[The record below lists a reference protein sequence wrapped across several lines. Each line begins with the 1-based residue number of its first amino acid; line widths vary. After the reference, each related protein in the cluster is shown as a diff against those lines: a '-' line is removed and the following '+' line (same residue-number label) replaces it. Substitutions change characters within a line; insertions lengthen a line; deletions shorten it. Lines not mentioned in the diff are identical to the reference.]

1 MDTKTPIKGKQRVLI
16 QPSIYQLIMDKV
28 PEHKRHQP
36 LSPIVNDLLYEH
48 LNPCVTLN
56 KPRTEGS
63 EGAKV
68 YSNNNKDNEYSDTE
82 KALAKSS
89 AATKGFKDLT
99 LKYDFDEF
107 WKIYRSSP
115 KGVNSPKKHR
125 ALEEFCL
132 LAKRGIK
139 SELLIK
145 AAQIA
150 VRDQKLKIETEGDCL
165 CLPDAFR
172 WLRDGVYESLLDEA
186 ATAPQQ
192 YNSNTP
198 TIL

>member
-36 LSPIVNDLLYEH
+36 LSPIVNDLLYQH

-68 YSNNNKDNEYSDTE
+68 YSSINKDKE
-82 KALAKSS
+82 K
-89 AATKGFKDLT
+89 
-99 LKYDFDEF
+99 KYTDSFDEF

-186 ATAPQQ
+186 KAAPQQ

>member
-48 LNPCVTLN
+48 LNPCAILN

-68 YSNNNKDNEYSDTE
+68 YSNNIKDKEKKYTE
-82 KALAKSS
+82 
-89 AATKGFKDLT
+89 
-99 LKYDFDEF
+99 EF
-107 WKIYRSSP
+107 EKFWDVYRSAP
-115 KGVNSPKKHR
+115 EGVNSPKKPR
-125 ALEEFCL
+125 AYDEFCL
-132 LAKRGIK
+132 LVKRGIT
-139 SELLIK
+139 SDLLIK

-150 VRDQKLKIETEGDCL
+150 VRDQNLKLETTGECL

>member
-1 MDTKTPIKGKQRVLI
+1 M
-16 QPSIYQLIMDKV
+16 
-28 PEHKRHQP
+28 
-36 LSPIVNDLLYEH
+36 
-48 LNPCVTLN
+48 
-56 KPRTEGS
+56 
-63 EGAKV
+63 
-68 YSNNNKDNEYSDTE
+68 
-82 KALAKSS
+82 
-89 AATKGFKDLT
+89 
-99 LKYDFDEF
+99 
-107 WKIYRSSP
+107 
-115 KGVNSPKKHR
+115 
-125 ALEEFCL
+125 

-150 VRDQKLKIETEGDCL
+150 VKDQKLKLETEGDCL

>member
-1 MDTKTPIKGKQRVLI
+1 MTETKPKKKANRVYIHPVIKDKIV
-16 QPSIYQLIMDKV
+16 SNCSEYQL
-28 PEHKRHQP
+28 QQG
-36 LSPIVNDLLYEH
+36 LSKIVNDLLDKS
-48 LNPCVTLN
+48 LTQCAILN

-68 YSNNNKDNEYSDTE
+68 YSNNIKDKEKKNTREFPPDRNRYSSEKCNELFE
-82 KALAKSS
+82 K
-89 AATKGFKDLT
+89 
-99 LKYDFDEF
+99 F

-115 KGVNSPKKHR
+115 NGVNSPKKNR
-125 ALEEFCL
+125 AKEEFIAI
-132 LAKRGIK
+132 AKSGAYLENIL
-139 SELLIK
+139 EG
-145 AAQIA
+145 AEIA
-150 VRDQKLKIETEGDCL
+150 VRDQKLKVETEGDCL

>member
-68 YSNNNKDNEYSDTE
+68 YSNNIKDKE
-82 KALAKSS
+82 KKY
-89 AATKGFKDLT
+89 KD
-99 LKYDFDEF
+99 DFDEF
-107 WKIYRSSP
+107 WKVYRSSP
-115 KGVNSPKKHR
+115 KGVNSPKK
-125 ALEEFCL
+125 L
-132 LAKRGIK
+132 
-139 SELLIK
+139 
-145 AAQIA
+145 
-150 VRDQKLKIETEGDCL
+150 
-165 CLPDAFR
+165 
-172 WLRDGVYESLLDEA
+172 
-186 ATAPQQ
+186 
-192 YNSNTP
+192 
-198 TIL
+198 

>member
-1 MDTKTPIKGKQRVLI
+1 MTETKPKKKANRVYIHPVIKDRIV
-16 QPSIYQLIMDKV
+16 SNCSEYQL
-28 PEHKRHQP
+28 QQG
-36 LSPIVNDLLYEH
+36 LSKIVNDLLDKS
-48 LNPCVTLN
+48 LTQCAILN

-68 YSNNNKDNEYSDTE
+68 YSNNIKDKEKKKTREFPPDRNRYSSEKCNELFE
-82 KALAKSS
+82 K
-89 AATKGFKDLT
+89 
-99 LKYDFDEF
+99 F
-107 WKIYRSSP
+107 WKIYRSAP
-115 KGVNSPKKHR
+115 KGVNSPKKNR
-125 ALEEFCL
+125 AKEEFIAI
-132 LAKRGIK
+132 AKSGAYLENIL
-139 SELLIK
+139 EG
-145 AAQIA
+145 AEIA

-192 YNSNTP
+192 YNSNEV

>member
-1 MDTKTPIKGKQRVLI
+1 MTETKPKKKANRVYIHPVIKDRIV
-16 QPSIYQLIMDKV
+16 SNCSEYQL
-28 PEHKRHQP
+28 QQG
-36 LSPIVNDLLYEH
+36 LSKIVNDLLDKS
-48 LNPCVTLN
+48 LTQCAILN

-68 YSNNNKDNEYSDTE
+68 YSNNIKDKE
-82 KALAKSS
+82 K
-89 AATKGFKDLT
+89 
-99 LKYDFDEF
+99 KYKEEFDEF
-107 WKIYRSSP
+107 WKVYRSSP

-125 ALEEFCL
+125 ALEEFSL
-132 LAKRGIK
+132 LIK
-139 SELLIK
+139 KGVKSDLLIK

-186 ATAPQQ
+186 KAAPQQ

>member
-1 MDTKTPIKGKQRVLI
+1 MSNCTE
-16 QPSIYQLIMDKV
+16 YQS
-28 PEHKRHQP
+28 QQS
-36 LSPIVNDLLYEH
+36 LSKIVNDLLDKS
-48 LNPCVTLN
+48 LTQCAILN

-68 YSNNNKDNEYSDTE
+68 YSSINKDKEKKKAKEWPPNLNRYSLEKCNEIFE
-82 KALAKSS
+82 K
-89 AATKGFKDLT
+89 
-99 LKYDFDEF
+99 F
-107 WKIYRSSP
+107 WKIYRSAP
-115 KGVNSPKKHR
+115 KGVNSPKKNR
-125 ALEEFCL
+125 AKEEFIAI
-132 LAKRGIK
+132 AKSGAYLENIL
-139 SELLIK
+139 EG
-145 AAQIA
+145 AEIA

-172 WLRDGVYESLLDEA
+172 WLQAEVYNILLEEA

>member
-1 MDTKTPIKGKQRVLI
+1 MDTETPEIRVQRVLI
-16 QPSIYQLIMDKV
+16 QPSIYELIMDKV
-28 PEHKRHQP
+28 PEHKRHLP

-48 LNPCVTLN
+48 LTPCVILN

-68 YSNNNKDNEYSDTE
+68 YSNNIKDKE
-82 KALAKSS
+82 KKY
-89 AATKGFKDLT
+89 KD
-99 LKYDFDEF
+99 DFDEF
-107 WKIYRSSP
+107 WKVYRSSP

-125 ALEEFCL
+125 AFDEFSL

-150 VRDQKLKIETEGDCL
+150 VKDQKLKLETEGDCL

>member
-68 YSNNNKDNEYSDTE
+68 YSNNIKDKEKKYSDEFE
-82 KALAKSS
+82 K
-89 AATKGFKDLT
+89 
-99 LKYDFDEF
+99 F
-107 WKIYRSSP
+107 WDVYRSAP
-115 KGVNSPKKHR
+115 EGVNSPKKPR
-125 ALEEFCL
+125 AFDEFCL
-132 LAKRGIK
+132 AVKSGIK
-139 SELLIK
+139 SDLLIK
-145 AAQIA
+145 AAEIA
-150 VRDQKLKIETEGDCL
+150 VRDQNLKLETTGECL

-172 WLRDGVYESLLDEA
+172 WLKDGVYECLLDEA